1 MPIATPA
8 LDQIR
13 LDASTRQ
20 LFELLPDVCFFIK
33 DKAGRLIHCNEVH
46 RRGIFRYGNADDL
59 YGKANHDFFPNALA
73 NSFAEDDQR
82 VIQHGDSILEQ
93 CELNITS
100 AGALSWFCT
109 TKVPARDRHGKIVG
123 LVGISRRLES
133 ADHRMGNFELLSAA
147 LDHIQKNFSQQICVQ
162 TLADACQLTEATFRR
177 EFEKLFRM
185 TPLQFIL
192 RLRLHEACLRLS
204 ANSDSIGDIAYQ
216 CGFDD
221 QNYFA
226 RYFKRAMSMTP
237 SEFRERQNPRQ
248 NSTRSQSSQT
258 KS

>member
-1 MPIATPA
+1 MPLVTPA

-13 LDASTRQ
+13 LDTSTRQ

-73 NSFAEDDQR
+73 NAFAEDDQR
-82 VIQHGDSILEQ
+82 VIQQGESILEQ

-109 TKVPARDRHGKIVG
+109 TKVPARDHQGKIVG
-123 LVGISRRLES
+123 LVGISRRLEA
-133 ADHRMGNFELLSAA
+133 ADHRMGDFEVLTPA
-147 LDHIQKNFSQQICVQ
+147 LDHIQMNFSQQIRVLA
-162 TLADACQLTEATFRR
+162 LADACQLTEATFRR

-204 ANSDSIGDIAYQ
+204 ASSDSIGDIAYQ

-226 RYFKRAMSMTP
+226 RYFKRTMSMTP
-237 SEFRERQNPRQ
+237 SDFRERQHLRQ
-248 NSTRSQSSQT
+248 KSTRS
-258 KS
+258 